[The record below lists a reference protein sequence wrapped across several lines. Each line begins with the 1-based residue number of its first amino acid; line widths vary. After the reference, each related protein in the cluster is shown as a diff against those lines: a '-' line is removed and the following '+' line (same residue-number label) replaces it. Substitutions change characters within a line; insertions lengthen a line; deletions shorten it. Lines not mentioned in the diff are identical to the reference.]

1 MFSFSKWLIFVL
13 LWRLGF
19 QFVFGLFRGCMRDAH
34 QNPACIIRHK
44 GEPWEWCSVDVPT
57 PHSFLVVVVTVAV
70 VVVFIVV
77 LVVCGV
83 VFAVVVFMLLSS
95 VAPVAF
101 GPAHRYY
108 AAVTSRQPATAPM
121 VSQP

>member
-1 MFSFSKWLIFVL
+1 
-13 LWRLGF
+13 
-19 QFVFGLFRGCMRDAH
+19 MRDAH

-44 GEPWEWCSVDVPT
+44 DEPWKWSSVDVPT

-83 VFAVVVFMLLSS
+83 VFAVVVFMLLS
-95 VAPVAF
+95 
-101 GPAHRYY
+101 
-108 AAVTSRQPATAPM
+108 
-121 VSQP
+121 

>member
-1 MFSFSKWLIFVL
+1 MVL
-13 LWRLGF
+13 C
-19 QFVFGLFRGCMRDAH
+19 GC
-34 QNPACIIRHK
+34 P
-44 GEPWEWCSVDVPT
+44 P

-70 VVVFIVV
+70 VVVFVVV
-77 LVVCGV
+77 LVVFV
-83 VFAVVVFMLLSS
+83 VVLAVVVFMLLSS

-101 GPAHRYY
+101 GPAKHIY

>member
-1 MFSFSKWLIFVL
+1 MKDV
-13 LWRLGF
+13 
-19 QFVFGLFRGCMRDAH
+19 H

-44 GEPWEWCSVDVPT
+44 GEPWEWWSLDVPT

-83 VFAVVVFMLLSS
+83 VFAVVVFMLLS
-95 VAPVAF
+95 
-101 GPAHRYY
+101 
-108 AAVTSRQPATAPM
+108 
-121 VSQP
+121 